1 MRNRVLI
8 AYQKNLFRVRPF
20 SMLKAAQEFKWQQ
33 RNRSGNYELI
43 LNQWIADLF
52 FASMELGTKMSTF

>member
-1 MRNRVLI
+1 
-8 AYQKNLFRVRPF
+8 
-20 SMLKAAQEFKWQQ
+20 MLKAAQEFKWQQ